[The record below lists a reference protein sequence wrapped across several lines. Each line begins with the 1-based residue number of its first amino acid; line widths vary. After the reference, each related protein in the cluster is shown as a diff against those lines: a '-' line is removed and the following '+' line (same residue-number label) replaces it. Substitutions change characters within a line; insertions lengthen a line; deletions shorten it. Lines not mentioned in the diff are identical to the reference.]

1 MSKALISVPSA
12 ALHVGARRSSRP
24 LRSTCGIDSPP
35 VIGLAA
41 EFLEAAMMAAVTA
54 SMITARGTGRSLRL
68 IGPPLDYLPK
78 QKSEVARWFSNAPAV
93 FFTPHMTTAV
103 QAFYTSL
110 NAALLNTPDEADDWQ
125 LVETLTKHDWSAL
138 AQLWIPICA
147 QAAAVL
153 KLMIKFDVMY
163 GTDHVNRYL
172 EIELLVASAQSLG
185 TPCIRSDNIVLVPG
199 WLDFRR
205 EVRIPIN
212 ASIWL
217 STHNWRKHVLLKDI
231 SAVGAGL
238 GQAPSLPVGTDL
250 SLELP
255 HCPLIRGA
263 VMWSLGGHIGVRF
276 LKRLNDD
283 DIEFRAARSLCRKAS
298 RKAI

>member
-205 EVRIPIN
+205 ELRIPIN
-212 ASIWL
+212 A
-217 STHNWRKHVLLKDI
+217 
-231 SAVGAGL
+231 AVGAGL